1 MKYSLIFIL
10 TLACLIASS
19 LARPE
24 GEEKPAEDAAGDK
37 KEEGAEGDKAAA
49 GGDEGSTGGDGKDA
63 GGAGNPMKVVQDIIK
78 KITDAVNPLRMTEG
92 FLGGGGS
99 GGSGALFG

>member
-1 MKYSLIFIL
+1 MKCSLIFIL

-19 LARPE
+19 LASPE
-24 GEEKPAEDAAGDK
+24 GEGKPAGDAAGDK

-49 GGDEGSTGGDGKDA
+49 GGDEGSSGGDGKDA
-63 GGAGNPMKVVQDIIK
+63 GGAGNPMKVVPDLIK
-78 KITDAVNPLRMTEG
+78 KITDAVNPFRMTEG

-99 GGSGALFG
+99 GGFGALFG